1 MNKNVFNRL
10 LAVAS
15 LAMLATAR
23 LVDVDE
29 DMIRDMNDKG
39 QKFVMGKDE
48 KLTILMDKS
57 ANWTLLAPMGA
68 PYTVYQWDWCNKY
81 MSTC

>member
-15 LAMLATAR
+15 LSMLATAR

-48 KLTILMDKS
+48 TLTILMDKS
-57 ANWTLLAPMGA
+57 ENWTL
-68 PYTVYQWDWCNKY
+68 
-81 MSTC
+81 